1 MRRIVQAADSVSVMF
16 FKTEL
21 RNVVEC
27 FLVAQ
32 HMVLFVF
39 VRECIVYTVEF

>member
-21 RNVVEC
+21 RNVMEC
-27 FLVAQ
+27 FFGRSTHGPFCLCKR
-32 HMVLFVF
+32 M
-39 VRECIVYTVEF
+39 Y